1 MPLSNYFG
9 ASSSQNLQLRL
20 YIVCRI
26 WTRTCIRT
34 KESPLS
40 SLLLSEAE
48 KMADQTSKSNSQ
60 KPSESQGPVV
70 SSWSCFNCRR
80 RKSRCNRQS
89 PCGFCSKAG
98 VECLYPFSGR
108 MPTRQ
113 HNSATAS
120 VPSSRAPRPRKRSEV
135 QLQEL
140 LSRLRQLENVVD
152 GMKAQARDEDSTP
165 RHTNSSNVDTRSS
178 KLDST
183 TEEGLAPHDIHAM
196 EAYHDNTH
204 KVSRSF
210 GSLHVCEEGTL
221 YTSNGF
227 WAALHG
233 ELRSVRE
240 AFETSDMIDLTAFE
254 DDVSPD
260 EAEHGQIPFTFS
272 QSNPLESTFH
282 PAPHLLSFIWQ
293 MYVENV
299 DPFIKV
305 LHVPTITEVIRLSE
319 GGFDK
324 LSLGMRALIFSISLA
339 AVTSLSNSDVQ
350 EAFQDAKDVILSRL
364 VLGTE
369 KALSQAG
376 ILTTTDLCVAQ
387 ASLIYLESAGHRYG
401 MRTVWMM
408 SGILVR
414 AATSVGLHRD
424 GATFP
429 NVSFFEAEMRRRLWW
444 HICCFDARVSQC
456 YAPETM
462 ISNSILDTREPTN
475 CNDTDL
481 GVNMTKEPI
490 AREGFT
496 DVSFTLMACELRRLC
511 SHVLSSMSAL
521 LASGEK
527 QQAAQCI
534 ALRKIEEAREWA
546 TTKFFGISGPAR
558 AVQPFAEFLF
568 GMLLDQL
575 SIIVRDTNI
584 FGKSASFEQTDAR
597 DRSYLSAVALIEN
610 MRKWRDQSSTR
621 QWGWVMINF
630 QPWYAVGIV
639 LIHLQTQAWDSGCE
653 RAWTL
658 VVKTL
663 NEIPSAMMTQNP
675 LRESIVGMV
684 TATRQHRK
692 EQLAQQNS
700 PSRTYDN
707 NSPMPQICASIS
719 IPTDFWP
726 SSSGVDL
733 ATDLSVDTYPTEGE
747 MAEPLNISLDT
758 KPVELSQDHLSE
770 GCFHQEQIHSEVN
783 YPPWYIESS
792 DDLDTMEPNYGSLQ
806 QLFFHSILENNGGHM
821 PV

>member
-1 MPLSNYFG
+1 
-9 ASSSQNLQLRL
+9 
-20 YIVCRI
+20 
-26 WTRTCIRT
+26 
-34 KESPLS
+34 
-40 SLLLSEAE
+40 
-48 KMADQTSKSNSQ
+48 MADQGLKSNSRN
-60 KPSESQGPVV
+60 PSESQGSVV

-135 QLQEL
+135 QVQEL
-140 LSRLRQLENVVD
+140 LSRLRQLESVVD

-165 RHTNSSNVDTRSS
+165 RHTNSGNVPARNS

-183 TEEGLAPHDIHAM
+183 TQIDPASHDIHAM
-196 EAYHDNTH
+196 DAYHDNTQ
-204 KVSRSF
+204 KLSRSF

-227 WAALHG
+227 WTALHG

-240 AFETSDMIDLTAFE
+240 AFETSDINDLTAFE
-254 DDVSPD
+254 DSLEAD
-260 EAEHGQIPFTFS
+260 EAESGPIPFTFS
-272 QSNPLESTFH
+272 QSNPLESAFH
-282 PAPHLLSFIWQ
+282 PAPHLLSYIWQ
-293 MYVENV
+293 VYVENV

-305 LHVPTITEVIRLSE
+305 LHVPTMTEVIRLAE
-319 GGFDK
+319 AGFDK
-324 LSLGMRALIFSISLA
+324 LSPGMRSLIFSISLA
-339 AVTSLSNSDVQ
+339 AVNSLSNSDVQ
-350 EAFQDAKDVILSRL
+350 EVFHDAKETVLSSL

-376 ILTTTDLCVAQ
+376 ILKTTDLCVAQ
-387 ASLIYLESAGHRYG
+387 TSLIYLESAGHRYG

-414 AATSVGLHRD
+414 AAISVGLHRD

-429 NVSFFEAEMRRRLWW
+429 SVSFFEAEMRRRLWW

-462 ISNSILDTREPTN
+462 ISNSILDTKEPTN
-475 CNDTDL
+475 CNDADL
-481 GVNMTKEPI
+481 EVNMTKEPT

-511 SHVLSSMSAL
+511 NHVLSSLSAL

-527 QQAAQCI
+527 QQAAQCV

-546 TTKFFGISGPAR
+546 TTQFFGNSGPGR
-558 AVQPFAEFLF
+558 AVQHFTEFFF
-568 GMLLDQL
+568 GMLLDHL

-584 FGKSASFEQTDAR
+584 FGKAASADQTDLR
-597 DRSYLSAVALIEN
+597 DRSFLSAVTLLEN
-610 MRKWRDQSSTR
+610 IRKWRYQSSTH
-621 QWGWVMINF
+621 QWGWVLINF
-630 QPWYAVGIV
+630 QQWYAIGIV
-639 LIHLQTQAWDSGCE
+639 LIHLQTQTWDSGCE
-653 RAWTL
+653 RAWSL

-663 NEIPSAMMTQNP
+663 NEIPPAMMTQNP

-684 TATRQHRK
+684 TATRQHRE
-692 EQLAQQNS
+692 EQLTQHNTQPRS
-700 PSRTYDN
+700 YDN
-707 NSPMPQICASIS
+707 ISLMPQISASIS
-719 IPTDFWP
+719 TPADFW
-726 SSSGVDL
+726 SSTSGMDL
-733 ATDLSVDTYPTEGE
+733 PTELSIDTYAAQGE
-747 MAEPLNISLDT
+747 IAEPLNIPLNT
-758 KPVELSQDHLSE
+758 KPVDVSQGNLSDNRLYQEDIDLEL
-770 GCFHQEQIHSEVN
+770 N
-783 YPPWYIESS
+783 YPSWYMEPA
-792 DDLDTMEPNYGSLQ
+792 DDLDTMESNFGSLQ
-806 QLFFHSILENNGGHM
+806 QLFFHSILDSNGGYM
-821 PV
+821 PM